1 MTIAAVVEFPLSTIL
16 VVCGPFGTGVL
27 LRSPTA
33 TALTGAA
40 AFGASAF
47 GASAAGAAFGA
58 SAFGAS
64 AAFLALV
71 SCFSANAKRP
81 MLGPSFFFYP
91 RFKEEWN
98 YYWQARS
105 FISQSPSA
113 VSLSSNELIILESTL
128 LSGTP
133 SKSFPGVFLFNSN
146 V

>member
-1 MTIAAVVEFPLSTIL
+1 VTIAAVVEFPLSTIL

-47 GASAAGAAFGA
+47 GASAAGA
-58 SAFGAS
+58 AFGAS

-113 VSLSSNELIILESTL
+113 VSLSSNELIILESIL